1 MSNDQTDMT
10 IWEHLNELRRR
21 LFAAVIAL
29 VITTAISF
37 LAANYFI
44 QVLTEPVGGLKNLQA
59 ITVTENVGVFMRVA
73 LLGGVI
79 LGMPVIVYE
88 LLLYILPGLTPKEKK
103 WIYIAVPFASLLFLA
118 GVLFSFYVM
127 LPRAIPFLLHFLN
140 VTTIPRISDYIDFIT
155 NLMFWIGVSFETP
168 LIIFVLAK
176 FKVVSAT
183 QLIKGWRF
191 AVVIIAVIAAI
202 VTPTVDPINMSLLM
216 VPLMGLYG
224 LSIILAWFARR
235 SSYPPNRHR
244 SALSA

>member
-29 VITTAISF
+29 VITTAVSF

-44 QVLTEPVGGLKNLQA
+44 EVLTEPVGGLKHLQA

-88 LLLYILPGLTPKEKK
+88 LLLYILPGLTSKEKR
-103 WIYIAVPFASLLFLA
+103 WVYVAVPAASLLFLA
-118 GVLFSFYVM
+118 GVLFSFYIM
-127 LPRAIPFLLHFLN
+127 LPKAIPFLLGFLN
-140 VTTIPRISDYIDFIT
+140 VPTTPRISDYIDFIT

-168 LIIFVLAK
+168 LLIFVLAK
-176 FKVVSAT
+176 FKVVSAS
-183 QLIKGWRF
+183 QLIRYWRY
-191 AVVIIAVIAAI
+191 AVVIIAVIAAV

-224 LSIILAWFARR
+224 LSIILAWLARR
-235 SSYPPNRHR
+235 
-244 SALSA
+244 

>member
-1 MSNDQTDMT
+1 MSNDETDMT

-44 QVLTEPVGGLKNLQA
+44 EVLTEPVGGLAHLQA

-88 LLLYILPGLTPKEKK
+88 LLLYILPGLTSKEKK
-103 WIYIAVPFASLLFLA
+103 WIYVAVPFASLLFLA
-118 GVLFSFYVM
+118 GVMFSFYIM
-127 LPRAIPFLLHFLN
+127 LPRAIPFLLGFLN
-140 VTTIPRISDYIDFIT
+140 VPTTPRISDYIDFIT

-176 FKVVSAT
+176 FKVVSAS

-191 AVVIIAVIAAI
+191 AVVIIAVIAAV
-202 VTPTVDPINMSLLM
+202 VTPTVDPVNMSLLM

-235 SSYPPNRHR
+235 
-244 SALSA
+244 

>member
-1 MSNDQTDMT
+1 MSDDQTDMT

-21 LFAAVIAL
+21 LLSAVIAL

-44 QVLTEPVGGLKNLQA
+44 QVLTEPVGGLDKLQA

-88 LLLYILPGLTPKEKK
+88 LLLYILPALTSKEKK
-103 WIYIAVPFASLLFLA
+103 WIYVAVPSASLLFLA
-118 GVLFSFYVM
+118 GVMFSFYVM
-127 LPRAIPFLLHFLN
+127 LPRAIPFLLGFLN
-140 VTTIPRISDYIDFIT
+140 VPTTPRISDYIDFIT

-168 LIIFVLAK
+168 LLIFVLAK

-183 QLIKGWRF
+183 QLAKGWRF

-202 VTPTVDPINMSLLM
+202 VTPTVDPVNMSLLM
-216 VPLMGLYG
+216 VPLMALYG
-224 LSIILAWFARR
+224 LSIILAYLARR
-235 SSYPPNRHR
+235 
-244 SALSA
+244 